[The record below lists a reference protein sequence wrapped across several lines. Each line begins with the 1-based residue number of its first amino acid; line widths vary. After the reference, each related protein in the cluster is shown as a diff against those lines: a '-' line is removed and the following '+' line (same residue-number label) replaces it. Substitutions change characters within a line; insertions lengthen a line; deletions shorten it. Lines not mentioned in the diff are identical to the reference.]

1 MWSNVLALGILYQFK
16 KIEFGY
22 LAILVSCVNA
32 LFDLWLN
39 LYTSKARNTSSIRS
53 TYTIRWWLRSGSFKL
68 QVCRFDGF
76 CHSVENCICERVADT
91 KTRAQAMKYLTTFS
105 EAVGLGGSWQE
116 LKELN
121 FKRWLL
127 RDQ

>member
-1 MWSNVLALGILYQFK
+1 MGVQILTHQFLYQR
-16 KIEFGY
+16 
-22 LAILVSCVNA
+22 
-32 LFDLWLN
+32 
-39 LYTSKARNTSSIRS
+39 YTSEARNTSSIRS
-53 TYTIRWWLRSGSFKL
+53 TYPIRRWLHSGSFKL

-116 LKELN
+116 FKALN
-121 FKRWLL
+121 YWVKRW
-127 RDQ
+127 RIREQ